1 MPAKQILKPTEFA
14 TWQQSRALFDS
25 HLGATETCVFDGPD
39 GARGDVR
46 LAYGKC
52 QQGFWFFLS
61 MSRAQEAE
69 FSDAYKEW
77 RARNPGGLHTYAA
90 AAPGVLPPNCGTPN
104 TPSCGLPKLHAPPP
118 IKCGTGCLCAGAA

>member
-14 TWQQSRALFDS
+14 IWKQSRALFAS
-25 HLGATETCVFDGPD
+25 HLGATKTYVFDGPD

-46 LAYGKC
+46 IAYGKC
-52 QQGFWFFLS
+52 QQGFWFYIS
-61 MSRAQEAE
+61 MTRAEEAE

-77 RARNPGGLHTYAA
+77 RARNPGGSHTYT
-90 AAPGVLPPNCGTPN
+90 AAPNGVFPPICD
-104 TPSCGLPKLHAPPP
+104 TPSTPPCGAPKLHEPRP